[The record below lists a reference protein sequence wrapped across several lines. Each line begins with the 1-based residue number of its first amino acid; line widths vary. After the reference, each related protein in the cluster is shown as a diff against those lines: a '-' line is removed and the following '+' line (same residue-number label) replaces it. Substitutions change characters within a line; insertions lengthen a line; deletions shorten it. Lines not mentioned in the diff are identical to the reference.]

1 MKKIKVAFLH
11 LLPIAGDIPHN
22 QSLVEKALK
31 QLSNKNID
39 WVITPELAVSGLQFA
54 QEIGTEWISSQPDD
68 WLGDFTSIVHSV
80 QATTFI
86 GCPEREDD
94 GLFNSV
100 FVIHSNGQIIG
111 KQQKINVHS
120 DMWAT
125 SGKEL
130 APIKVDDV
138 QVGVMICADAYT
150 ENIAASLAT
159 QGAEILIAPS
169 SWGPGLYG
177 PNGEWERRSLD
188 TGLPIFVCNRT
199 GEDAT
204 VSFWEAESS
213 VIQNGKKLLSYSS
226 RQSSILVFEWDV
238 ENMEL
243 LSPTFQVEIIR

>member
-1 MKKIKVAFLH
+1 MNKIKVALLH
-11 LLPIAGDIPHN
+11 LLPIAGEISSN
-22 QSLVEKALK
+22 QLLIEKAMK
-31 QLSNKNID
+31 QLASKNVD
-39 WVITPELAVSGLQFA
+39 WIITPELAVSGLQFTK
-54 QEIGTEWISSQPDD
+54 EIGTEWISTQPDN
-68 WLGDFTSIVHSV
+68 WLNHFTSVVNSV

-86 GCPEREDD
+86 GCPERDD
-94 GLFNSV
+94 DCLFNSV
-100 FVIHSNGQIIG
+100 FVIQANGHIIG

-130 APIKVDDV
+130 TPIKVDGV
-138 QVGVMICADAYT
+138 RVGVMICADAYT
-150 ENIAASLAT
+150 EQIATSLAT
-159 QGAEILIAPS
+159 QRAEVLIAPS

-177 PNGEWERRSLD
+177 PNGEWEQRSLD

-226 RQSSILVFEWDV
+226 RQSSILIFEWDLDK
-238 ENMEL
+238 MAL
-243 LSPTFQVEIIR
+243 LSPSFQVELIR